1 MSVFHLE
8 VMGSLTVGKT
18 LEDYYVQV
26 HSLSHG
32 PCVEF
37 WHVFSCVYLC
47 HSTQAVP
54 SVHVP
59 EILELVFL
67 GHKS

>member
-8 VMGSLTVGKT
+8 VTGSVTVGKT
-18 LEDYYVQV
+18 LENFYVQS

-37 WHVFSCVYLC
+37 LRVFSCVYLC
-47 HSTQAVP
+47 HSRLAVP
-54 SVHVP
+54 SMHVP
-59 EILELVFL
+59 GMLE
-67 GHKS
+67 

>member
-26 HSLSHG
+26 HSLSHRS
-32 PCVEF
+32 CVEF
-37 WHVFSCVYLC
+37 
-47 HSTQAVP
+47 
-54 SVHVP
+54 
-59 EILELVFL
+59 
-67 GHKS
+67 